1 MVHFSCC
8 YIYVFFFSLSL
19 SLLFILPACWMLLD
33 VRRKGKGE
41 GGEWGSGWRWWL
53 AIDIFNKQT
62 LVSLAWPCVN
72 GIGRRRGW
80 ASPSAFPIL
89 PALIGRRS
97 RTIGESSRS
106 LADRV
111 EAIRSP
117 PIWILKRNGE
127 REREREKWKWREPC
141 IDFSSYSP
149 TLMNN
154 NQSIDRIN
162 IYIELTYM
170 LFDFFSLC
178 VCVCVWV
185 SV

>member
-1 MVHFSCC
+1 M
-8 YIYVFFFSLSL
+8 YFFFSL